1 MSSLVQVLRAHGAPP
16 PRPTLRHA
24 AVSWCGAALAIG
36 VVALLGEL
44 TGVKWL
50 MAPFGASAVIVFGLP
65 DSPLAQPRAVIGG
78 HVLSAL
84 VGLVCLSLL
93 PVAWWSLALAV
104 ASSVVLMQLSR
115 TTHPPAGANPLVVM
129 LGGADWW
136 FLGTPVLA
144 GALAIV
150 AVALA
155 CNNLAPGRK
164 YPLYWA

>member
-1 MSSLVQVLRAHGAPP
+1 MSSLARLLRSRGAPP
-16 PRPTLRHA
+16 PRPSLSHA
-24 AVSWCGAALAIG
+24 AASWCGTALAIG
-36 VVALLGEL
+36 AVALLGE
-44 TGVKWL
+44 TTATPWL

-84 VGLVCLSLL
+84 VGLVCLSLF

-104 ASSVVLMQLSR
+104 ASAVVLMQVTR

-129 LGGADWW
+129 LGGVGWS
-136 FLGTPVLA
+136 FLATPVLA
-144 GALAIV
+144 GAVAIV

>member
-1 MSSLVQVLRAHGAPP
+1 MATLLEILRSRGAPP
-16 PRPTLRHA
+16 PRPSLSHA
-24 AVSWCGAALAIG
+24 AASWCGAACAIG
-36 VVALLGEL
+36 LVGLLGEA
-44 TGVKWL
+44 TGMPWL

-84 VGLVCLSLL
+84 VGLVCLSLF

-104 ASSVVLMQLSR
+104 ASAVVLMQLTR

-129 LGGADWW
+129 LGGVGWG
-136 FLGTPVLA
+136 FLATPVLA

-150 AVALA
+150 VVALA
-155 CNNLAPGRK
+155 CNNLVPGRR

>member
-1 MSSLVQVLRAHGAPP
+1 MSLFARLRPHGAPP
-16 PRPTLRHA
+16 PRPALSHA
-24 AVSWCGAALAIG
+24 AASWLGAATAIA
-36 VVALLGEL
+36 VVGALSDATALP
-44 TGVKWL
+44 WL

-84 VGLVCLSLL
+84 VGLICLALF

-104 ASSVVLMQLSR
+104 ASAVVLMQLSR

-129 LGGADWW
+129 LGGVGWD
-136 FLGTPVLA
+136 FLATPVLA
-144 GALAIV
+144 GAIAIV

-155 CNNLAPGRK
+155 CNNLAPGRR